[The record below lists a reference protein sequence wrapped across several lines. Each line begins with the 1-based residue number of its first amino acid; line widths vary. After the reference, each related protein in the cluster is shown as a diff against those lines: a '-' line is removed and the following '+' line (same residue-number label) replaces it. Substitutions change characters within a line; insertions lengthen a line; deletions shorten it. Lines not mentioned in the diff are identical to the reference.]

1 MLVQTLGGVGGRE
14 KRCPVSFRQGSISE
28 VLAKYNVL
36 SWIRGFYQDR
46 GENRG
51 ALYEAIKAEQLRL
64 WRILHPQGD
73 P

>member
-1 MLVQTLGGVGGRE
+1 MDKFG
-14 KRCPVSFRQGSISE
+14 IADA
-28 VLAKYNVL
+28 VLRKYNVL
-36 SWIRGFYQDR
+36 SWIRGFYHDR

-64 WRILHPQGD
+64 GRILDPQGD